1 MKNLQLPVLL
11 LAALLSATS
20 PSVAAK
26 EEPKD
31 ETRMG
36 EVAQTV
42 ARMLESAHYNRARL
56 NQEVEPGVT
65 QARKALD
72 RYLELLDYNR
82 LFFTQEDIDEFTSKH
97 GEWLHEDILGGNL
110 KSAYDI
116 YDRFLQRVKTRVE
129 KINALLDQGFTFDTD
144 RTAQINRDK
153 EPWPANEAEAD
164 KIWSARLE
172 AELLQLTLA
181 EKAMEDAAAKRR
193 DKAAEEAKSGESKD
207 AEPAAAVASGNSP
220 KRTPVETIRKRYER
234 LYKSV
239 QEENREDQASTFL
252 SALAQS

>member
-1 MKNLQLPVLL
+1 MKNLRLPVLL
-11 LAALLSATS
+11 LLALLSAAS
-20 PSVAAK
+20 PLAAAK

-31 ETRMG
+31 ETRLG
-36 EVAQTV
+36 EIAQTV

-72 RYLELLDYNR
+72 RYIELLDYNR
-82 LFFTQEDIDEFTSKH
+82 LFFTQEDIDEFTSKQ

-110 KSAYDI
+110 KPAYDI

-181 EKAMEDAAAKRR
+181 EKAMEEREKQRQIRAAQESM
-193 DKAAEEAKSGESKD
+193 AAQSHFDRLKQLVITDGVPIGKT
-207 AEPAAAVASGNSP
+207 
-220 KRTPVETIRKRYER
+220 KRT
-234 LYKSV
+234 
-239 QEENREDQASTFL
+239 
-252 SALAQS
+252 